1 MKDRVMRRK
10 EVEEATGLK
19 RSCLYAAIA
28 AGQFPRQIR
37 LTNKSVGW
45 LESEILEWIRAR
57 QRVDVQEG

>member
-19 RSCLYAAIA
+19 RSSLYAAIA

-37 LTNKSVGW
+37 LTHKSVGW
-45 LESEILEWIRAR
+45 LESEILGWIRAR
-57 QRVDVQEG
+57 QRVDVREG